1 MVYFGFD
8 SEAREWIGPE
18 GDDYQDLADHAYDDS
33 VEYYDLSD
41 SFDGNVEHDC
51 DDGFIP
57 ELKGTTPLLQLL
69 RDGCNIDKFVHV
81 GDPSY
86 FIRITMPL
94 SLGAEVDDVFLYA
107 SRLLLVHTEVSG
119 FAIPAD
125 CYIDFANDLA
135 KHGVLSLRF
144 GRRFGHTRSDLNYFI
159 QIIEI
164 LISSDLIAGPIAP
177 SWVVEGWNDSVTN
190 DPIVSNPA
198 FFDTYWSGLRNY
210 SSYSSSKASLAKANY
225 SVENAKQ
232 ALSEMHKKEQQLQ
245 AIILSLD
252 GQINQLTS
260 ELKTGRIYGESA
272 IDKASKVDTLLSLK
286 RESLRDLKICNKDLF
301 RLGKRISAL
310 EIEVER
316 LLGTIKSLI
325 NGEYF

>member
-8 SEAREWIGPE
+8 PEAHEWIGPE
-18 GDDYQDLADHAYDDS
+18 GDDYQDLADNEYDDS
-33 VEYYDLSD
+33 IVYDDSSD
-41 SFDGNVEHDC
+41 SFDESLEYDC

-81 GDPSY
+81 GDSSY

-94 SLGAEVDDVFLYA
+94 ALGAEVGDVMLYA
-107 SRLLLVHTEVSG
+107 SRLLLDHAEVSG

-135 KHGVLSLRF
+135 KHGILPLRF

-159 QIIEI
+159 LIIEI
-164 LISSDLIAGPIAP
+164 LLSSDLIAGPIAP

-225 SVENAKQ
+225 SVENANQ
-232 ALSEMHKKEQQLQ
+232 VLLEMHKKEQQLQ
-245 AIILSLD
+245 AFVLSLD
-252 GQINQLTS
+252 VQINQLTS
-260 ELKTGRIYGESA
+260 ELKTGCLYGDSA
-272 IDKASKVDTLLSLK
+272 IEKASQVDALLSKK

-301 RLGKRISAL
+301 RLRKRISSL
-310 EIEVER
+310 ENEVER
-316 LLGTIKSLI
+316 LLGKMKSLI
-325 NGEYF
+325 NSEYL

>member
-8 SEAREWIGPE
+8 SEAHEWIGPE
-18 GDDYQDLADHAYDDS
+18 GDDYQDLADQAYDDS
-33 VEYYDLSD
+33 VDYNDLSD
-41 SFDGNVEHDC
+41 SLDESEESDC

-57 ELKGTTPLLQLL
+57 ELRGPTPLLQLL
-69 RDGCNIDKFVHV
+69 RDGCNIDKFVHE

-94 SLGAEVDDVFLYA
+94 ALGAEVDDIFLYA

-135 KHGVLSLRF
+135 KHGILSLRF
-144 GRRFGHTRSDLNYFI
+144 GRRFGHTRNDLSYFI
-159 QIIEI
+159 QVIEI
-164 LISSDLIAGPIAP
+164 LISSDLIAAPIAP

-210 SSYSSSKASLAKANY
+210 SSYSSSKASLTKANY

-232 ALSEMHKKEQQLQ
+232 VLSEMHKKEQQLQ
-245 AIILSLD
+245 AFILSLD

-260 ELKTGRIYGESA
+260 ELKTGNIYGETA
-272 IDKASKVDTLLSLK
+272 IEKASKVDALLSKK
-286 RESLRDLKICNKDLF
+286 RESLADLKDNNKDLF
-301 RLGKRISAL
+301 RLGTRICCF
-310 EIEVER
+310 ENEVER
-316 LLGTIKSLI
+316 LLGTMKSLI
-325 NGEYF
+325 NSEYF

>member
-8 SEAREWIGPE
+8 SEAHEWIGPE
-18 GDDYQDLADHAYDDS
+18 GDDYQDLADQAYDDS
-33 VEYYDLSD
+33 VDYNDLSD
-41 SFDGNVEHDC
+41 SLDESEESDC

-57 ELKGTTPLLQLL
+57 ELRGPTPLLQLL
-69 RDGCNIDKFVHV
+69 RDGCNIDKFVHE

-94 SLGAEVDDVFLYA
+94 ALGAEVDDVFLYA

-135 KHGVLSLRF
+135 KHGILSLRF
-144 GRRFGHTRSDLNYFI
+144 GRRFGHTRNDLSYFI
-159 QIIEI
+159 QVIEI
-164 LISSDLIAGPIAP
+164 LISSDLIAAPIAP

-210 SSYSSSKASLAKANY
+210 SSYSSSKASLTKANY

-232 ALSEMHKKEQQLQ
+232 VLSEMHKNEQQLQ
-245 AIILSLD
+245 AFILSLD

-260 ELKTGRIYGESA
+260 ELKTGHIYGETA
-272 IDKASKVDTLLSLK
+272 IEKASKVDALLSKK
-286 RESLRDLKICNKDLF
+286 RESLADLKDNNKDLF
-301 RLGKRISAL
+301 RLGKRICCF
-310 EIEVER
+310 ENEVER
-316 LLGTIKSLI
+316 LLGTMKSLI
-325 NGEYF
+325 NSEYF